1 MTQVFFITYFIL
13 LDVVRVLKTRHFYYK
28 INDFTHRIKL
38 YPVEWG
44 YGPGR
49 SDVTLAPLLH
59 PYMDT
64 AMIETLL
71 QAIMEQL
78 DQPKKDVE
86 HNLRALLNEAVSK
99 MDLVSKDEI
108 ERQRTALNNA
118 NLRLNELLK
127 QVEALEIK
135 IKNNK

>member
-1 MTQVFFITYFIL
+1 
-13 LDVVRVLKTRHFYYK
+13 
-28 INDFTHRIKL
+28 
-38 YPVEWG
+38 
-44 YGPGR
+44 
-49 SDVTLAPLLH
+49 
-59 PYMDT
+59 
-64 AMIETLL
+64 MIETLL
-71 QAIMEQL
+71 QAIMEQI
-78 DQPKKDVE
+78 DQPKKDIE

-127 QVEALEIK
+127 QVEALEVK

>member
-1 MTQVFFITYFIL
+1 
-13 LDVVRVLKTRHFYYK
+13 
-28 INDFTHRIKL
+28 
-38 YPVEWG
+38 
-44 YGPGR
+44 
-49 SDVTLAPLLH
+49 
-59 PYMDT
+59 
-64 AMIETLL
+64 MIETLL
-71 QAIMEQL
+71 QAILEQI
-78 DQPKKDVE
+78 DQPKKDIE

-135 IKNNK
+135 INNKK

>member
-1 MTQVFFITYFIL
+1 
-13 LDVVRVLKTRHFYYK
+13 
-28 INDFTHRIKL
+28 
-38 YPVEWG
+38 
-44 YGPGR
+44 
-49 SDVTLAPLLH
+49 
-59 PYMDT
+59 
-64 AMIETLL
+64 MIETLL
-71 QAIMEQL
+71 QAIMEQIE
-78 DQPKKDVE
+78 QPKKDLE